1 MHFVSHF
8 SWQEST
14 TLFGRKH
21 QPSTMLSF
29 LLRLSSALEIMSS
42 VGMWNITF
50 SAQNNPVSPRN
61 QLPCLHCRCN
71 PQDTIWNPGRF
82 FRGSSVNKCPA
93 NRAICA
99 MSITEWKDAS
109 FWHKIE
115 KDYTHLGLSQ
125 HDSPMVCTI
134 GYKPK
139 LLFWWEQSCCMI
151 TTFFCNATTIT
162 TWWLQ
167 WCSPFYILMYT
178 KLNASFFP
186 FPDFP
191 FMQMWLIH
199 VAEEFRQRHLHHADN
214 EGRPGFSPGQR
225 LGSQGL
231 VSHLGEMQFIRKRM
245 NHK

>member
-29 LLRLSSALEIMSS
+29 LLRLSSALEIMFS

-61 QLPCLHCRCN
+61 QLPCWHCRSN
-71 PQDTIWNPGRF
+71 PQDTIWNPQGRI
-82 FRGSSVNKCPA
+82 FRGSAVNKCPA

-115 KDYTHLGLSQ
+115 QDYTHLGLSQ

-167 WCSPFYILMYT
+167 WHSPFYILMYP

-191 FMQMWLIH
+191 LCKC
-199 VAEEFRQRHLHHADN
+199 D
-214 EGRPGFSPGQR
+214 
-225 LGSQGL
+225 
-231 VSHLGEMQFIRKRM
+231 
-245 NHK
+245 